1 MAGAIVGWRL
11 DRSDRAALIARFPP
25 RYSQTVADHVTHG
38 RLDEAPPLP
47 QARAADVV
55 GHADD
60 GTGVEALV
68 VAPGG
73 ASDRW
78 DGSRYHIT
86 WSLEPGREA
95 KESNAVIAARGWEP
109 VEGAPTVRL
118 TPAQWP

>member
-1 MAGAIVGWRL
+1 MAGTIVGWRL
-11 DRSDRAALIARFPP
+11 DPGDRAALIARFPP

-38 RLDEAPPLP
+38 RLDDAPPLP
-47 QARAADVV
+47 LACEAEVI

-68 VAPGG
+68 VALGG

-78 DGSRYHIT
+78 DGGRYHIT

-95 KESNAVIAARGWEP
+95 KESNTVIAARGWEP
-109 VEGAPTVRL
+109 VGGAPTVRL
-118 TPAQWP
+118 TPSQWP